1 MVAGA
6 DRHNR
11 YGFGSSKKPINK
23 PHQMSYLMGIRT
35 SGRLIPVRVLNRE
48 ILVKIC
54 SSAGITV
61 GTKRTPDKVHRA
73 IICHVL
79 NETLTNEE
87 KFNRSVIEPLEQ
99 YIQRNPDHYSYYDG
113 VLCISNNSGLN
124 LKLSTI
130 RVRARKNELSNRT
143 RDRLNQSP
151 LLNGCWERTSVH
163 RLSDEAIHSLG
174 MENIRVSE
182 SECHFLHSRGVKGWS
197 SLGEGA
203 FELNTRFEGIAEE
216 GSDVGER

>member
-1 MVAGA
+1 M
-6 DRHNR
+6 
-11 YGFGSSKKPINK
+11 
-23 PHQMSYLMGIRT
+23 
-35 SGRLIPVRVLNRE
+35 
-48 ILVKIC
+48 KIC

-61 GTKRTPDKVHRA
+61 GTKRAIDNVHRA

-87 KFNRSVIEPLEQ
+87 EFNRSVIEPLER
-99 YIQRNPDHYSYYDG
+99 YIQENPDHYSYYDG

-124 LKLSTI
+124 LKLGNI
-130 RVRARKNELSNRT
+130 QRHARNDNLSDLR

-151 LLNGCWERTSVH
+151 LLNGCWERTTVH

-182 SECHFLHSRGVKGWS
+182 SECHFLHSRGVFGWS

-203 FELNTRFEGIAEE
+203 FELKTHFEGITEE